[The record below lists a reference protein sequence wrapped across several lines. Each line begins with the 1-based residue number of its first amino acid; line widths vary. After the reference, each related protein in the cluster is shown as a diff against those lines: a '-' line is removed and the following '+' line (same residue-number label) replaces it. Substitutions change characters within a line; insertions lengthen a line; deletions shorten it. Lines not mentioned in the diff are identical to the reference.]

1 MVDIDKNSIRMILT
15 MAEESNEKWRVNKL
29 CERLELE
36 KYEVSKKVTRLAEK
50 GLIDKSDITDLKLTE
65 AGMAFAV
72 SFSDRL
78 RKVTTHLE
86 YEGMDSEAAARNAF
100 NIAMYCD
107 NDYFDRFDGQFGE
120 MSRIKELYWNTF
132 HPFSGADIERNLK
145 PGTYELSFMTYRNN
159 VVDHLNFSMAKG
171 GFHNSCKLLVDESGG
186 YVLIRIKEHEERS
199 LLEKRFISGKISELK
214 YFDGEGWVP
223 AIEGLIVR
231 IPLRAFTFFNIGGR
245 DVINGLIQGC
255 VEIASKVEYGTAEHK
270 HNIPDHAENDGYMH
284 CIFAV
289 FLR

>member
-1 MVDIDKNSIRMILT
+1 MADIDKNSIRMILT

-107 NDYFDRFDGQFGE
+107 NDYKAYGIAMFCLCIRSVCCLLAT
-120 MSRIKELYWNTF
+120 SRSFSVLTF
-132 HPFSGADIERNLK
+132 E
-145 PGTYELSFMTYRNN
+145 T
-159 VVDHLNFSMAKG
+159 
-171 GFHNSCKLLVDESGG
+171 LL
-186 YVLIRIKEHEERS
+186 
-199 LLEKRFISGKISELK
+199 
-214 YFDGEGWVP
+214 
-223 AIEGLIVR
+223 
-231 IPLRAFTFFNIGGR
+231 
-245 DVINGLIQGC
+245 C
-255 VEIASKVEYGTAEHK
+255 
-270 HNIPDHAENDGYMH
+270 
-284 CIFAV
+284 
-289 FLR
+289 